1 MNLEIFK
8 NLTRGKSTVESGA
21 GDPGVEL
28 ATAGNGSGGADLETG
43 ISLDPD
49 EKIEGVSLPLKEI
62 GRSPDIEDLLIFDTE
77 SRVVRVPLKSQS
89 TEELQK
95 TEVSETMVVEVV
107 IPERYAQISGLLS
120 DGLLQECA
128 NEIMKQARTDQVVGP
143 IVLTGF
149 SQNGSRVATFESVL
163 VGHSLNIARAGLG
176 ANVKINSENS
186 IVEPYREG
194 YWYQE
199 GVSKWSE
206 R

>member
-77 SRVVRVPLKSQS
+77 SRVVSVLLKAQT
-89 TEELQK
+89 TEEPQTRL
-95 TEVSETMVVEVV
+95 VEMV
-107 IPERYAQISGLLS
+107 IPATYGKKCGSLS
-120 DGLLQECA
+120 DSLLQECA

-149 SQNGSRVATFESVL
+149 SENGSRVATFESVL

-176 ANVKINSENS
+176 ARVVINSENS
-186 IVEPYREG
+186 IVIPFREG

-206 R
+206 S